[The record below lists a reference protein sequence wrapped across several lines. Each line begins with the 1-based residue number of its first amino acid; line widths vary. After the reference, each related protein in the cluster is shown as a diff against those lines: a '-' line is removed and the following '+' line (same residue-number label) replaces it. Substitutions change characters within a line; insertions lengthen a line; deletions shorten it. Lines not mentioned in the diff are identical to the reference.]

1 MGKESLEFL
10 PDASVTLPNSDKFPQ
25 TMTKETKRIRN
36 AISIGLLL
44 LASAFLILHL
54 SSDTKGKVV
63 IVNQS
68 SEQIESGEIEV
79 CNQHLILSRIN
90 PYDKKELLFK
100 IYGDSHYTITLRLK
114 SGKVLK
120 KELGYVTG
128 GIESVDNLVVNDTEI
143 ILLPLNSETSQPNRP
158 KR

>member
-1 MGKESLEFL
+1 
-10 PDASVTLPNSDKFPQ
+10 
-25 TMTKETKRIRN
+25 MTKGTKRIRN
-36 AISIGLLL
+36 AISLGLLL
-44 LASAFLILHL
+44 LASAFLIFH
-54 SSDTKGKVV
+54 SSSYTKGKVV
-63 IVNQS
+63 LVNQS

-90 PYDKKELLFK
+90 PNDKKELSFK
-100 IYGDSHYTITLRLK
+100 IYGDSHYTITLKLK

-128 GIESVDNLVVNDTEI
+128 GIESVDTLMVNNNEI
-143 ILLPLNSETSQPNRP
+143 ILLPLDSETSHPNPP

>member
-1 MGKESLEFL
+1 
-10 PDASVTLPNSDKFPQ
+10 
-25 TMTKETKRIRN
+25 MTKGTKNIRN

-44 LASAFLILHL
+44 LASAFLIFH
-54 SSDTKGKVV
+54 SSSYTKGKVV

-79 CNQHLILSRIN
+79 CEQRLMLGHIN
-90 PYDKKELLFK
+90 PNDKKELSFK
-100 IYGDSHYTITLRLK
+100 IYGDSHYTITLKLK

-128 GIESVDNLVVNDTEI
+128 GIESVDTLMVNDNEI
-143 ILLPLNSETSQPNRP
+143 ILLPLDSETSQPNPP